1 MNPPFP
7 VADIERLIQE
17 GRVNRAQKIVEYGP
31 LGIGKTWLATQFP
44 DPVIIDTEDGSLQYT
59 VKRVRTFDSES
70 FHNAIRAVTKAQK
83 LEFLTLVI
91 DTVDMAEKFLRDRIL
106 RIHHMDSLE
115 SVPYGR
121 GWHYLRESFEQFLSE
136 LDKVVS
142 RGVHVLVVGHS
153 TVKRYQPPMAESAF
167 DRFQLKLY
175 ETNCNRLMEWA
186 DAVLFLNWD
195 TRVAESRNG
204 KPRGVGGRVRVI
216 HTQHS
221 AGWDA
226 KVRVDLP
233 EKLPCEFD
241 ALLPLFGQEQEEV
254 RQKAAAAS
262 ASAKPDAQDTAPPPP
277 LNADLRDQLLS
288 AIGDL
293 ENELVCRYLSSHN
306 RIPAGGSIDD
316 LSDTQARW
324 IIDHVADF
332 RARVEK
338 FANEPF

>member
-1 MNPPFP
+1 MTMNPIPE
-7 VADIERLIQE
+7 IEKLIQA
-17 GRVNRAQKIVEYGP
+17 GPFTRAQRMVLYGP
-31 LGIGKTWLATQFP
+31 NGVGKSTLASKFP
-44 DPVIIDTEDGSLQYT
+44 ASLFVDTEDGSL
-59 VKRVRTFDSES
+59 RLDVRRIRTLDSDS
-70 FHNAIRAVTKAQK
+70 FHNAIRALIKAEK
-83 LEFLTLVI
+83 FEFKTLVI
-91 DTVDMAEKFLRDRIL
+91 DTIDMAEKYIRDRVL
-106 RIHHMDSLE
+106 RIHRMNAIEDFG
-115 SVPYGR
+115 YGK
-121 GWHYLRESFEQFLSE
+121 GWTFLREEFERLLVE
-136 LDKVVS
+136 LDRLIA
-142 RGVHVLVVGHS
+142 RGINIVITGHS
-153 TVKRYQPPMAESAF
+153 TVKRYQPPLAETGY
-167 DRFQLKLY
+167 DRYQLKLY
-175 ETNCNRLMEWA
+175 EPNSDRLKEWA

-195 TRVAESRNG
+195 IRVTENRDG
-204 KPRGVGGRVRVI
+204 KPRGVGGRTRVI
-216 HTQHS
+216 HTTHS

-262 ASAKPDAQDTAPPPP
+262 ASAKPEAQDTAPPPP
-277 LNADLRDQLLS
+277 LKADLRDQLLS

-324 IIDHVADF
+324 IIHHVADF